1 MEAALPRQWVVPSS
15 LPQAW
20 LATLQ
25 PPKPTG
31 PQLRARR
38 QPDEKEPP
46 PPIPSKLLGRDCL
59 YGFIVT
65 DDLMET
71 YNALDFPNDNTD
83 SHFRRRE
90 NAHTAI
96 HSVAE
101 RLGLKVS
108 IDHPQGHD
116 DIIWFSYAK
125 AGIVQVKQVPIAS
138 KLERFATELG
148 ITEKAEWHDAWL
160 DAPPFGPFTVYFH
173 VPCRMHFALDTR
185 DHFLKNSRQWTAKAM
200 LRN

>member
-1 MEAALPRQWVVPSS
+1 
-15 LPQAW
+15 
-20 LATLQ
+20 
-25 PPKPTG
+25 
-31 PQLRARR
+31 
-38 QPDEKEPP
+38 
-46 PPIPSKLLGRDCL
+46 
-59 YGFIVT
+59 
-65 DDLMET
+65 MET
-71 YNALDFPNDNTD
+71 YSALDFPNDNSD

-108 IDHPQGHD
+108 IDHPHGHD

-125 AGIVQVKQVPIAS
+125 GGIVQVKQIPIAS

-160 DAPPFGPFTVYFH
+160 EAQP
-173 VPCRMHFALDTR
+173 FALNALDALVLDTGIATSLSHGMATVAALTTLHGKR
-185 DHFLKNSRQWTAKAM
+185 APRPDPPRNPPPIQSSPSSRTMGAGAASWAW
-200 LRN
+200 LRLSHCKQFGLWLAIQD